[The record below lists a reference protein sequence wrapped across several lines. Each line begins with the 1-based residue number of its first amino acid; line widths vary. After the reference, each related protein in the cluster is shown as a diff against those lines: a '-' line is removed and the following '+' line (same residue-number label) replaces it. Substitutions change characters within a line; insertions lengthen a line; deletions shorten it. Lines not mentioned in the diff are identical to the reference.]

1 MAHPRFS
8 DRSWT
13 TVDVV
18 LFTVQP
24 APGASALEGPGR
36 FRRQLQ
42 VLMVRRSAE
51 PFAGH
56 WALPGGFIRTGETL
70 EQAANRE
77 LQERTGVADAYL
89 EQLYTF
95 GDPDRDPRA
104 RVVTVAYYGL
114 ISADRASAV
123 DPRPS
128 GDGEAMVAWFP
139 VDAVPALAFDH
150 NRILA
155 MASKRL
161 RNKMDYT
168 LLAFKLLPEEWTRAE
183 LRQTYEAILGCDL
196 GSMDSVNKRNFEKW
210 VRQMMDQGRIRP
222 VGKERRPAGRGKPAP
237 LYRWDGP
244 LTEGEPPPLPDSR

>member
-13 TVDVV
+13 TVDVA
-18 LFTVQP
+18 LFTVLP
-24 APGASALEGPGR
+24 AAAGNPEGPGR
-36 FRRQLQ
+36 PHRQLK
-42 VLMVRRSAE
+42 VLLMRRSAE
-51 PFAGH
+51 PFSGQ
-56 WALPGGFIRTGETL
+56 WSLPGGFIHLGETL
-70 EQAANRE
+70 EQAAQRE
-77 LQERTGVADAYL
+77 LLERTGVTGAYL

-104 RVVTVAYYGL
+104 RVVTVTYYGL
-114 ISADRASAV
+114 ISADRAAAV
-123 DPRPS
+123 EARP
-128 GDGEAMVAWFP
+128 GADGEPTVAWFSP
-139 VDAVPALAFDH
+139 DAVPELAFDH

-168 LLAFKLLPEEWTRAE
+168 LLAFKLLPEEWTRTE

-196 GSMDSVNKRNFEKW
+196 GSTDSVNKRNFEKW
-210 VRQMMDQGRIRP
+210 VRQMMDLGRIRP

-237 LYRWDGP
+237 LYCWEGP
-244 LTEGEPPPLPDSR
+244 LTEGEPPPLPESR